1 MQLVKGGKARGTSWG
16 QPLAS
21 CCRWLFSSARFPRLV
36 LDRVCFCDSFT
47 NNFQRQMSRLKQRW
61 RAQRSVISIVNCRI
75 PRTNRTLNVHCA
87 VGLFLAA
94 CLLQCLYSFHAWYS
108 VSFVKRFWASASLS
122 LLSVVEYSELLAL
135 LVHHVDE
142 KLMVF
147 KWFLLDSDAI
157 EAFRRGDHWSWDLF
171 LIDLYP
177 WHEVRSA
184 NPLNLSI

>member
-1 MQLVKGGKARGTSWG
+1 
-16 QPLAS
+16 
-21 CCRWLFSSARFPRLV
+21 
-36 LDRVCFCDSFT
+36 
-47 NNFQRQMSRLKQRW
+47 MSRLKQRW
-61 RAQRSVISIVNCRI
+61 RAQRSVINIVNCRI

-94 CLLQCLYSFHAWYS
+94 CLLQCLYSSHAWYR
-108 VSFVKRFWASASLS
+108 VSFVKRFCASASES
-122 LLSVVEYSELLAL
+122 LLWVVEYSELLAL

-142 KLMVF
+142 KLMAF
-147 KWFLLDSDAI
+147 KRFLLDSDAI
-157 EAFRRGDHWSWDLF
+157 EAFHRGDHRFWDLF